1 MQTSEEK
8 DKAYIWHPFTQM
20 QGWLENKQTVIVEAE
35 GVRLKDS
42 EGRVYYDGVSSLWVN
57 LHGHRRKEI
66 DAAIIAQLGKVAH
79 STALGLANVP
89 AAEFAEM
96 LVKVTPEGLDKV
108 FYSDDGSTA
117 VEVALKMAFQYWQHQ
132 GKPEKKRFVAL
143 SNAYHGDTV
152 GTVSV
157 GGIDLFHRVFEPLL
171 FKPYH
176 IPSPSCYHCRLTEK
190 QACRMQCVEVL
201 EAVLREKHGEIAAL
215 VIEPVVQAAAGMLM
229 APHGY
234 LKRVRALTKQYD
246 VLLIADEV
254 ATGFGR
260 TGKMF
265 ACEYDCV
272 SPDFLCLSKGITGGY
287 MPLAATLTTQAVF
300 DAFLGEMAEKK
311 TFYHGHSYTANQ
323 LACAAGIASLKLFE
337 TDRVIENLQEKIYF
351 ISEKLVGISELAHVG
366 EARQRGMIVG
376 IELMADKKKHL
387 PYAWEQCMGA
397 VVCMKAREY
406 GLFIRPVGDVI
417 VFMPPL
423 CSTVEELA
431 EMLAVIQRSIH
442 EVTDLGATV
451 KAGGGAHF

>member
-190 QACRMQCVEVL
+190 QA
-201 EAVLREKHGEIAAL
+201 
-215 VIEPVVQAAAGMLM
+215 
-229 APHGY
+229 
-234 LKRVRALTKQYD
+234 
-246 VLLIADEV
+246 
-254 ATGFGR
+254 
-260 TGKMF
+260 
-265 ACEYDCV
+265 
-272 SPDFLCLSKGITGGY
+272 
-287 MPLAATLTTQAVF
+287 
-300 DAFLGEMAEKK
+300 
-311 TFYHGHSYTANQ
+311 
-323 LACAAGIASLKLFE
+323 
-337 TDRVIENLQEKIYF
+337 
-351 ISEKLVGISELAHVG
+351 
-366 EARQRGMIVG
+366 
-376 IELMADKKKHL
+376 
-387 PYAWEQCMGA
+387 
-397 VVCMKAREY
+397 
-406 GLFIRPVGDVI
+406 
-417 VFMPPL
+417 
-423 CSTVEELA
+423 
-431 EMLAVIQRSIH
+431 
-442 EVTDLGATV
+442 
-451 KAGGGAHF
+451 